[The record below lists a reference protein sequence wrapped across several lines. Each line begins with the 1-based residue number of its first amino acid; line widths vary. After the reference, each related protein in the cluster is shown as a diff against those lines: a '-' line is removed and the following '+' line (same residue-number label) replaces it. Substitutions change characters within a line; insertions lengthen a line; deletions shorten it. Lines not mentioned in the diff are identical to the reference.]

1 MTGKALNYKV
11 LSFKN
16 LLDYNP
22 VGCNSKLFNF
32 LPHRNIYF
40 TNFERRFTLFE
51 KTIAMLTQEWAIHL
65 FFSMFLCGLIFINY
79 TQRVRI

>member
-22 VGCNSKLFNF
+22 LAVIQNC
-32 LPHRNIYF
+32 
-40 TNFERRFTLFE
+40 
-51 KTIAMLTQEWAIHL
+51 
-65 FFSMFLCGLIFINY
+65 LIFNHIETY
-79 TQRVRI
+79 ILQILKGVSLYLRKQ